1 MATFAEL
8 RDRLSPD
15 VHKRGKQFERVC
27 KWLLET
33 DPRYA
38 NRLSKVWLWDDW
50 PGRWGPDCG
59 IDLVAE
65 DRDGKKWAIQARC
78 HLLPSMPVFTSTK
91 RKNLL
96 TQVWYEVSK
105 FIDHLLCVTV
115 LKHQSIN
122 LRLNFIEHRCFAQ
135 LYIACS

>member
-65 DRDGKKWAIQARC
+65 DLDGKTWAVQAKC
-78 HLLPSMPVFTSTK
+78 YDADHSVTK
-91 RKNLL
+91 ADVDSFLSESVPQTDRYRDSSRSHSHPGKASNRAIHVD
-96 TQVWYEVSK
+96 QGS
-105 FIDHLLCVTV
+105 
-115 LKHQSIN
+115 
-122 LRLNFIEHRCFAQ
+122 
-135 LYIACS
+135 